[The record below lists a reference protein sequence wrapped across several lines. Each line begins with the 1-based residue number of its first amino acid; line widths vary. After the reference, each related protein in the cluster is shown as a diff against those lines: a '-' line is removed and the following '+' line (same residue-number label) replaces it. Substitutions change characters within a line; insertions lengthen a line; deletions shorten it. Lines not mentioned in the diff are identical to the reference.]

1 MSNVIVDLKEATIY
15 QARKVVLEHIDLKLY
30 KGEFTYLIGRTGS
43 GKSSLL
49 KTLYAAVPLKK
60 GKGTVAGFD
69 LRKLRRRQIQL
80 LRRELGIVFQD
91 LNLLEDRNVG
101 DNLKFVMEATEWF
114 SRKKM
119 QARMEEVLEEVGLAR
134 FHNKKTHELSG
145 GERQRV
151 AIARA
156 LINKPALIIA
166 DEPTGNLDPET
177 STEII
182 RLLRKLGRQ
191 HNTTVFFATHDYR
204 VIEEYP
210 ARVIRCKEKALMEEA
225 NYRTLV

>member
-1 MSNVIVDLKEATIY
+1 MSNVIVEIKEASIY
-15 QARKVVLEHIDLKLY
+15 QMKKVVLESINLKLY

-49 KTLYAAVPLKK
+49 KTLYAAIPLKK
-60 GKGTVAGFD
+60 GKGVVAGFD
-69 LRKLRRRQIQL
+69 LRKLKRKQIPL

-91 LNLLEDRNVG
+91 LNLLDDRTVE

-119 QARMEEVLEEVGLAR
+119 KQRADEVIEAVSLRNV
-134 FHNKKTHELSG
+134 HKKKPHELSG
-145 GERQRV
+145 GEQQRV

-156 LINKPALIIA
+156 LINKPTLIIA

-177 STEII
+177 SSEILALI
-182 RLLRKLGRQ
+182 RRLAEYN
-191 HNTTVFFATHDYR
+191 NTAVLFATHDYR
-204 VIEEYP
+204 VIEAYP
-210 ARVIRCKEKALMEEA
+210 ARVIRCRDKQLIAEEDYRAL
-225 NYRTLV
+225 V